1 MKLPKIFGKRN
12 SSEQDELRALEAIEN
27 AEAMQDTTLHPKFK
41 TLSDFINKTPSAR
54 FSSAGEIPDVK
65 GWWVKLSIDID
76 HPLAWNVIQEYA
88 HVLNELSLS
97 ERLPTIFKP
106 VSPPPYMNGGP
117 RDFLSWV
124 IECPVPDQPPGT
136 IMKWLESRLP
146 APVDG
151 SSSWDDMVE

>member
-1 MKLPKIFGKRN
+1 MKIPKIFGKRN
-12 SSEQDELRALEAIEN
+12 SSEQDELRALEKMEN
-27 AEAMQDTTLHPKFK
+27 MVIQQEATLHPKFK
-41 TLSDFINKTPSAR
+41 TLSDFINKTPSAN
-54 FSSAGEIPDVK
+54 FISAGDIADVN

-76 HPLAWNVIQEYA
+76 HPLAWNVVQEYA

-97 ERLPTIFKP
+97 ERLPTVFKP

-124 IECPVPDQPPGT
+124 IECPVSDQPPGT

-146 APVDG
+146 NPVDAA
-151 SSSWDDMVE
+151 SSWEDMEE